1 MNLIECVESKNIP
14 VNKHYIDRYIKFCQ
28 AYADVNPRNDIIEYH
43 HILPK
48 SLFPEY
54 EDLKIHKWNGVY
66 LSASAH
72 MIAHWILKRALLCQ
86 ETSFALWAMCTY
98 NNEYNKSSRM
108 YAEARKSHQ
117 EYVREFTRKT
127 NTGYSLYKDIDG
139 NTFRCKKDDPRVASG
154 ELVGINKGYI
164 VAKHSITGE
173 RVRMKTTDERYLSGE
188 YTHVNKGAVSKY
200 RGTTMSDDR
209 KLSHSKLMKEI
220 MGTPEMQLK
229 LSESHKGLAAHN
241 KGILCTEEQ
250 KKKVSE
256 ATKAAMNTPEML
268 EKLKIARE
276 ITYKVNRFTCIGCKR
291 EMCSIQLKAHKCKGK

>member
-188 YTHVNKGAVSKY
+188 YVNHSTGISYERIITEDTKEKISKTLK
-200 RGTTMSDDR
+200 RVMN
-209 KLSHSKLMKEI
+209 
-220 MGTPEMQLK
+220 TPEMKKK
-229 LSESHKGLAAHN
+229 LSDAHKGIPSN
-241 KGILCTEEQ
+241 FKGIPKSDEQ
-250 KKKVSE
+250 KRKVSE
-256 ATKAAMNTPEML
+256 ATKAAMNTPKML
-268 EKLKIARE
+268 EKLKAARE
-276 ITYKVNRFTCIGCKR
+276 ITYKVNRFTCIGCRR
-291 EMCSIQLKAHKCKGK
+291 ELCSIQFKAHKCKGK